1 MCLNIDK
8 RALKFTGQRKELKE
22 PNNVEGKQGGLPGS
36 HFKPH
41 GNLLR
46 RGAWGLAKQQ
56 AQRLMQQKR
65 CRRRRQTRAQQEAAF
80 AQSCIS
86 RCVMLS
92 PEPAKQISRT
102 EVEKQTRPM
111 QSPQGWQWRSG
122 KPRRRLLFP
131 ANVAGKLGHQG
142 CLGAGCRRRQSAL
155 ARGHPPVPPSLG
167 PGASAG
173 PTLPGLGASAWTF
186 QPFWVCLGP
195 RLWADVHFL
204 TNHEAEGQFRDSV
217 RSGQCGQVHAK
228 GCACFPKLPAGITE
242 FVQISQMRSE
252 PVPGLILASK
262 IPSRAVS
269 LCGFLSTLLWGVYEK
284 HFFCLLFLN

>member
-1 MCLNIDK
+1 
-8 RALKFTGQRKELKE
+8 
-22 PNNVEGKQGGLPGS
+22 
-36 HFKPH
+36 
-41 GNLLR
+41 
-46 RGAWGLAKQQ
+46 
-56 AQRLMQQKR
+56 MQQNR
-65 CRRRRQTRAQQEAAF
+65 CRRRRQTRAQHGTAF

-86 RCVMLS
+86 QLRNVIARCPPNKS
-92 PEPAKQISRT
+92 QEQRWRNRPAQCSQLR
-102 EVEKQTRPM
+102 VGNGAQAN
-111 QSPQGWQWRSG
+111 QG
-122 KPRRRLLFP
+122 RRLLFP

-155 ARGHPPVPPSLG
+155 SRGHPPVPPSLG

-204 TNHEAEGQFRDSV
+204 RNHEAEGQFRDSV
-217 RSGQCGQVHAK
+217 RGGQCGQVHAK
-228 GCACFPKLPAGITE
+228 GRACFPKLPAGMTE

-252 PVPGLILASK
+252 PVPGLILPSK